1 MALCAYCQAET
12 EMYLGGDVPI
22 CVECSDTL
30 GRKRKPPATGQD
42 LRTTLLQDLV
52 EATRRS
58 HQALGK
64 FDTVLGHFPSG
75 LPHPDGAQQIKN
87 ASNELSIARKEMI
100 KAHNRLNDYLGR
112 WDHTR
117 RPKELHR

>member
-22 CVECSDTL
+22 CVECSDAQ
-30 GRKRKPPATGQD
+30 GPKRKPPGTEQEI
-42 LRTTLLQDLV
+42 RTTLLKDLV

-64 FDTVLGHFPSG
+64 FETVLGHFPSG
-75 LPHPDGAQQIKN
+75 LQPPDGAQKIKN
-87 ASNELSIARKEMI
+87 ASNELTVARKELMRS
-100 KAHNRLNDYLGR
+100 HNRLNDYLGR
-112 WDHTR
+112 GIVPEDLKR
-117 RPKELHR
+117 SG